1 MFNIYQ
7 LLIDQYSG
15 SHRVYPCR
23 YRHAALQ
30 TVVIALVVTWTVTL
44 SWYPDEAWKHP
55 KYITIGAFNFCF
67 GWYAAPLAHRAPT
80 SARPMPTHS
89 AADDV
94 GQMIGW
100 RSAGSVASN
109 RW

>member
-15 SHRVYPCR
+15 SHRVYPRR
-23 YRHAALQ
+23 YLHAALE
-30 TVVIALVVTWTVTL
+30 TAVIVLIVTWTVTL
-44 SWYPDEAWKHP
+44 IWYPDEAWKHP

-80 SARPMPTHS
+80 SGTPPPETT
-89 AADDV
+89 
-94 GQMIGW
+94 
-100 RSAGSVASN
+100 SVSSCSLMV
-109 RW
+109 